1 MPPSLGEGYNM
12 TLMAFILR
20 VNLSDRTV
28 TREDVPDEYKLR
40 GGRALTSRIV
50 LREVDPACDP
60 LGPQSR
66 LVFAPG
72 LLGGTAATTSGRTSF
87 GGKSPLMGGCK
98 EANVGGTLGHRLS
111 RLGIKAVVIEG
122 APADET
128 WRVLHIDAAGAR
140 LERAPPGLA
149 GLGTY

>member
-1 MPPSLGEGYNM
+1 MPS
-12 TLMAFILR
+12 IIR
-20 VNLSDRTV
+20 VNLSDLTV
-28 TREDVPDEYKLR
+28 AREEAPAEYALL
-40 GGRALTSRIV
+40 GGRALTSRLV

-60 LGPQSR
+60 LGPEAK

-111 RLGIKAVVIEG
+111 KLGIKAVVIEG
-122 APADET
+122 RAPDDA
-128 WRVLHIDAAGAR
+128 WRVLRIDARGPRPPPPAPARRARAGSLR
-140 LERAPPGLA
+140 RRSP
-149 GLGTY
+149 